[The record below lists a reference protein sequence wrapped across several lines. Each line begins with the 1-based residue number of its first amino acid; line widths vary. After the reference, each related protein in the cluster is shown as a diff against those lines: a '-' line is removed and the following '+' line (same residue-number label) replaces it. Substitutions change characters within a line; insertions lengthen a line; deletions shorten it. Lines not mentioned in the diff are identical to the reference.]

1 MKPSNYDNYTTE
13 ALERIEWFRNA
24 GPCLREEMIRTNEI
38 IHRTVE
44 GAEIRDP
51 CKRMLEG
58 MREKI

>member
-1 MKPSNYDNYTTE
+1 MNTG
-13 ALERIEWFRNA
+13 L
-24 GPCLREEMIRTNEI
+24 CLREEMIRTNEI

-51 CKRMLEG
+51 CKRMFEG